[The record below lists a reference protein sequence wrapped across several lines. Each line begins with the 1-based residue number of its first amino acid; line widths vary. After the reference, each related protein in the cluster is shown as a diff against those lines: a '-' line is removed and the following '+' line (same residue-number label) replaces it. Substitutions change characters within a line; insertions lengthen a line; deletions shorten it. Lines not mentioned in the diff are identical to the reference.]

1 MLGWAIGQPTSFQS
15 DQQRPI
21 ARAVTILGGKCS
33 LVGGRVVLV
42 GWVEGGLELFPID
55 ANKVFPNH
63 I

>member
-1 MLGWAIGQPTSFQS
+1 MLGLDGQPTSLQS

-42 GWVEGGLELFPID
+42 GWVGLGGAISHA